1 MLSGSERSHFPGEPL
16 PEGEEVRVWEV
27 LAVWLT
33 EKNASRW
40 GVFEGLASGCQ
51 EA

>member
-1 MLSGSERSHFPGEPL
+1 MLSGSERSHFPREPL

-33 EKNASRW
+33 EENASRW

>member
-1 MLSGSERSHFPGEPL
+1 MLSGSECSHFPGEPL

-33 EKNASRW
+33 EENALGW